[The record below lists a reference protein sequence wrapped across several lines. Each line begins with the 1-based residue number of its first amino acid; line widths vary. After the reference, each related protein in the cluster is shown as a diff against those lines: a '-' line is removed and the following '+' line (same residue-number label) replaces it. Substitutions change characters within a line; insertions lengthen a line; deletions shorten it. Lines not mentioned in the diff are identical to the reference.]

1 MIRTGF
7 LMWVLASCLWS
18 FPTLGQRSGITGN
31 CLPPEEPFVP
41 GDDTSLAQYAD
52 LIAEDFE
59 RYFAASSE
67 YFSCM
72 DATRQIEFERA
83 QQVSERHRQFL
94 ARIDR
99 LGLRAKTAAGQE
111 P

>member
-1 MIRTGF
+1 MIWMVPLVWALT
-7 LMWVLASCLWS
+7 LTLWLD
-18 FPTLGQRSGITGN
+18 PALGQGAYDSGN
-31 CLPPEEPFVP
+31 CLPPEEPFLP
-41 GDDTSLAQYAD
+41 EDDAALARYAV

-67 YFSCM
+67 YFACM
-72 DATRQIEFERA
+72 DTTRQTEFLRA

-94 ARIDR
+94 ARLDR
-99 LGLRAKTAAGQE
+99 LGLRGKAAVGEE

>member
-1 MIRTGF
+1 MTG
-7 LMWVLASCLWS
+7 
-18 FPTLGQRSGITGN
+18 G
-31 CLPPEEPFVP
+31 CLPPEEPFLPV
-41 GDDTSLAQYAD
+41 DDAALAQYAD

-67 YFSCM
+67 YFACM

-83 QQVSERHRQFL
+83 REVSERHRQFL
-94 ARIDR
+94 ERLDQ
-99 LGLRAKTAAGQE
+99 LGLRAKAAVGQE